1 MKRPRPRQRLCCD
14 EDQCETRRGFRDAQ
28 GPDYLGRHPE
38 AIQVAPLIRGIE
50 RSSHCTSVVAVT
62 GNTEKWSIRSRAN
75 CHCALSR
82 WHHCRGTLRVA
93 LEPGH
98 RALLRAAF
106 TSYGRRPVASKV
118 AAGPATRRRDC
129 ASATAADGRRKSLP
143 KVVTAI
149 APTWPASFGTQQQV
163 QPNC

>member
-28 GPDYLGRHPE
+28 GPDYLGRRPE

-62 GNTEKWSIRSRAN
+62 GNTEKCSIRSRAN
-75 CHCALSR
+75 CHCALSPWR
-82 WHHCRGTLRVA
+82 HCRGTCGRVGA
-93 LEPGH
+93 WRPRRFVRGVH
-98 RALLRAAF
+98 IIWP
-106 TSYGRRPVASKV
+106 TSVASKV
-118 AAGPATRRRDC
+118 AAGPATRRRNC
-129 ASATAADGRRKSLP
+129 ASASVADRRRKSLP
-143 KVVTAI
+143 KVITAI